1 MVFRYLLWVVFYVRL
16 ITKDWYNV
24 MLLLEDLIVTQVWFL
39 FCFKLQTLECVSRIE
54 DYSEVIIIALLNNI

>member
-1 MVFRYLLWVVFYVRL
+1 
-16 ITKDWYNV
+16 V